1 MSDAL
6 ELERIEV
13 TQRGR
18 DLEVTGYPAGQTR

>member
-1 MSDAL
+1 MAAAL

-18 DLEVTGYPAGQTR
+18 DLEVTGYPAGQLM